1 MGQGVWAGNIT
12 VSTAEELMTI
22 ATNVNDGTMTYSGD
36 VITLTADIDLSDKT
50 WVPIGNDWDNKKH
63 FKGTFD
69 GGGHKISNLSISTSD
84 VYYLGVFGCVNGG
97 TVKNLVLANSS
108 VKSNISSSSYTDYV
122 GGIVGYNLAGT
133 IENCW
138 VLSDVTIEGD
148 DCVGGIVGYS
158 GTSGTDKA
166 YIKNCYNFG
175 ATVKSNN
182 ESTKGDICGK
192 NEGEIVNGIIFSEA
206 AGIMDA
212 AALKGKSVTF
222 SRTFTSSVASTIC
235 LPFQMTS
242 VTGGTV
248 YEFTDVTYDESKS
261 AWVASFSDEGVSTT
275 EAGKPYLFIPSAS
288 GAVDFSGTV
297 VEGRYRPSSD
307 TPTHLVLYNGTPG
320 TSQSIHTGGDN
331 GTWTFHGTY
340 TKQTY
345 GSNLTGTVYGF
356 AAEAY
361 DANGIAAGNFVKA
374 SGSAYVPPF
383 RCYLTYSGSSLARS
397 TTRGAADGLPDRI
410 IVRLIGGNGGTTD
423 IGTMDT
429 RTGEVVLGSE
439 WFGLDGRRIQ
449 GQPSQKGV
457 YINNGKKMIVK

>member
-1 MGQGVWAGNIT
+1 MGQGVWAGDIT
-12 VSTAEELMTI
+12 VSTADDLMAI
-22 ATNVNDGTMTYSGD
+22 ATNVNKGTTTYSGD
-36 VITLTADIDLSDKT
+36 VITLTADIDLSGKT
-50 WVPIGNDWDNKKH
+50 WMPIGNDWDNKKH

-69 GGGHKISNLSISTSD
+69 GGGHKISNLSISTSN

-97 TVKNLVLANSS
+97 TVKNLVLAKST

-148 DCVGGIVGYS
+148 SCVGGIVGYS
-158 GTSGTDKA
+158 GTSGNDKA

-175 ATVKSNN
+175 ATVNSKNA
-182 ESTKGDICGK
+182 STKGDICGK
-192 NEGEIVNGIIFSEA
+192 NDGKIVDGIILSEA

-222 SRTFTSSVASTIC
+222 SRTFTSGVTSTIC

-261 AWVASFSDEGVSTT
+261 AWVASFSGEGVSTT
-275 EAGKPYLFIPSAS
+275 KAGKPYLFIPSAS

-297 VEGRYRPSSD
+297 AD
-307 TPTHLVLYNGTPG
+307 DFNGTPG
-320 TSQSIHTGGDN
+320 TSQS

-345 GSNLTGTVYGF
+345 GSDLTGTVYGF

>member
-12 VSTAEELMTI
+12 VSTAEELMAI
-22 ATNVNDGTMTYSGD
+22 ATNVNNGTTTYSGD
-36 VITLTADIDLSDKT
+36 VITLTADIDLSGKT
-50 WVPIGNDWDNKKH
+50 WVPIGNDLDSEKLFKGT

-69 GGGHKISNLSISTSD
+69 GGGHKISNLSITTSD

-138 VLSDVTIEGD
+138 VLSGVTIEGD
-148 DCVGGIVGYS
+148 DYVGGIVGYS
-158 GTSGTDKA
+158 GTSGNDKA

-175 ATVKSNN
+175 ATVNSNDN
-182 ESTKGDICGK
+182 DTKGEICGK

-212 AALKGKSVTF
+212 AALKGKDVTF
-222 SRTFTSSVASTIC
+222 SRTFTSGVASTIC
-235 LPFQMTS
+235 LPFPMTTVS
-242 VTGGTV
+242 GGTV
-248 YEFTDVTYDESKS
+248 YEFTDVTYNESES
-261 AWVASFSDEGVSTT
+261 AWVASFSDDGVSTT
-275 EAGKPYLFIPSAS
+275 VAGKPYLFIPSAS

-297 VEGRYRPSSD
+297 D
-307 TPTHLVLYNGTPG
+307 ADFNGTPG
-320 TSQSIHTGGDN
+320 TSQSTHTGGDN

-340 TKQTY
+340 KKQTY
-345 GSNLTGTVYGF
+345 GSDLKGTVYGF